1 MNSSHIALSGKGLTK
16 VYPQKT
22 QGKLGFSKVWSS
34 LSGLHGSNEGYLALD
49 NVSFS
54 ILKGESFGIIGKN
67 GSGKSTLLQIL
78 SGTLQASSGSSNVSG
93 RVAALLELGSGFNP
107 DFTGRENIFVNGAL
121 HGLTYIQIE
130 DRFDQI
136 IKFAEI
142 GDFLDQPVRT
152 YSSGMQL
159 RLAFAVIA
167 HLDADI
173 LLIDEAFAVGDFFFM
188 QKCIR
193 FLTNFCTKGTLVLV
207 THDLASLQQICDRG
221 LWLENGKVRFAG
233 PVKTLCENYLSNYYT
248 ENNRNSN
255 QKNNLQSTTITLLE
269 PKGCKV
275 VVCPGAWNDELFTKA
290 RVEIL
295 SIRMDSEEFWTGEEV
310 ELSIRLRFDDLIDS
324 PLLGFHLRNIKGIII
339 IGEMV
344 TWVYPK
350 SFNGDSELLVK
361 IRFRLPFLQGGLYSF
376 SCAIANGT
384 IESHVQHHL
393 VHDAQLWE
401 VDSTG
406 GDFAVVRMPLNSSCS
421 ASNENFDER

>member
-130 DRFDQI
+130 DRLDQI

-193 FLTNFCTKGTLVLV
+193 FLTNFCTRGTLVLV

-233 PVKTLCENYLSNYYT
+233 PVKTLCENYLSDYYT

-255 QKNNLQSTTITLLE
+255 QKNKLQSTTRI
-269 PKGCKV
+269 
-275 VVCPGAWNDELFTKA
+275 ND
-290 RVEIL
+290 IL
-295 SIRMDSEEFWTGEEV
+295 SFIYAT
-310 ELSIRLRFDDLIDS
+310 SI
-324 PLLGFHLRNIKGIII
+324 
-339 IGEMV
+339 
-344 TWVYPK
+344 
-350 SFNGDSELLVK
+350 
-361 IRFRLPFLQGGLYSF
+361 YS
-376 SCAIANGT
+376 
-384 IESHVQHHL
+384 
-393 VHDAQLWE
+393 
-401 VDSTG
+401 
-406 GDFAVVRMPLNSSCS
+406 
-421 ASNENFDER
+421 